1 MSNSNSCVRPDS
13 LSHWE
18 RVRVR
23 EALRSARFNIS
34 TPSSQPF
41 SQRGKGFGR
50 MLEEF

>member
-1 MSNSNSCVRPDS
+1 MTHSNSCVRPNS

-23 EALRSARFNIS
+23 ETLRSARCKVS
-34 TPSSQPF
+34 TPSSHPF
-41 SQRGKGFGR
+41 SQREKGFGR